1 MDLNQSTDPMQRK
14 TIVGALKECL
24 EALSFVNAVWEGGAV
39 AFDRADQWSDIDLV
53 IDAKDDRCA
62 DVWPAVDAA
71 IRALGEVDLMFEIP
85 AAPLGLHSQRFYRI
99 REAGPYLMI
108 DIGVFPESTQ
118 DKLLNPETHGRAI
131 VHFDRTGVTQNLE
144 PKDKSVEI
152 GKRLA
157 ILRIT
162 VPLFQALVQ
171 KEINRGNEI
180 EAVAFYHGWSVRPL
194 VELLRIKHCPQRYQF
209 HTRYVQYDLPKDIVA
224 RLNPFFYVRNLAELA
239 ERRAEAETWALKLLE
254 ELADTGNKQT

>member
-1 MDLNQSTDPMQRK
+1 MDLKNFHYPLPRK
-14 TIVGALKECL
+14 TIVHALKQTL
-24 EALSFVNAVWEGGAV
+24 ESLDFVNALWEGGAV
-39 AFDRADQWSDIDLV
+39 AFDRADEWSDIDLV

-71 IRALGEVDLMFEIP
+71 IRSLGEVDLMFEIP

-108 DIGVFPESTQ
+108 DIGVFPESTK
-118 DKLLNPETHGRAI
+118 DKLLDPETHGKAI
-131 VHFDRTGVTQNLE
+131 VHFDRSGVTNDVK
-144 PKDKSVEI
+144 PSDKAAEI
-152 GKRLA
+152 RKRLA

-162 VPLFQALVQ
+162 VPLFQALVA
-171 KEINRGNEI
+171 KEINRRNEI
-180 EAVAFYHGWSVRPL
+180 EAVAFYHGWAVRPL

-209 HTRYVQYDLPKDIVA
+209 HTRYVQYDLPKVVA
-224 RLNPFFYVRNLAELA
+224 DRLTPFFYVRDLADLA
-239 ERRAEAETWALKLLE
+239 ERRAQAEAWALKLLE

>member
-1 MDLNQSTDPMQRK
+1 M
-14 TIVGALKECL
+14 TIVSALKEAL
-24 EALSFVNAVWEGGAV
+24 EALDFVNAVWEGGAV
-39 AFDRADQWSDIDLV
+39 AFDRADEWSDIDLV
-53 IDAKDDRCA
+53 VDAKDNRCA
-62 DVWPAVDAA
+62 EVWPAVDAA
-71 IRALGEVDLMFEIP
+71 IRSLGEVDLMFEIP

-99 REAGPYLMI
+99 REAGPYLLI
-108 DIGVFPESTQ
+108 DIGVFPESTK
-118 DKLLNPETHGRAI
+118 DKLLDPETHGSAI
-131 VHFDRTGVTQNLE
+131 VHFDRTGVTRNVK
-144 PKDKSVEI
+144 PTDKAAEI
-152 GKRLA
+152 RKRLA

-209 HTRYVQYDLPKDIVA
+209 HTRYVQFDLPKQVVD
-224 RLNPFFYVRNLAELA
+224 RLTPFFYVRDLADLA
-239 ERRAEAETWALKLLE
+239 MRRAEAQTWALKLLE